1 MKSKITSKNINL
13 SLEDS
18 PENFLENSL
27 ENSIS
32 NALEEDKAFN
42 DITSD
47 AVVKNN
53 SKVEFAII
61 ARENSILCG
70 VEAIKI
76 CFNQLKLNQK
86 FFNCNLEYKIL
97 KNDGDKLSC
106 GDKIAIGTGD
116 SKLIFSAERTI
127 LNLIQHLSG
136 IATTTNFF
144 VTKLNNPKITI
155 LDTRKTIAGLRI
167 LQKFAVKIGGGDN
180 HRLDLSSMILI
191 KDNHLAASKN
201 IIIAVA
207 DAKEYCR
214 RNNINSKIEVE
225 CDNINQV
232 KQAIIAQADIIM
244 LDNMT
249 IEELSNASKLI
260 RENNAMRPILIEVS
274 GGISLNNIT
283 QYQNLDIDFIS
294 IGALTHSAKAI
305 DIGLDIIPFPT
316 FKVLK

>member
-13 SLEDS
+13 SLENS
-18 PENFLENSL
+18 PKNSL
-27 ENSIS
+27 ERSLETSIS
-32 NALEEDKAFN
+32 NAIEEDKAFN

-47 AVVKNN
+47 AVVKKN

-70 VEAIKI
+70 VGAIKI
-76 CFNQLKLNQK
+76 CFDKLKLNQK
-86 FFNCNLEYKIL
+86 FSNCNLEYKIL

-106 GDKIAIGTGD
+106 GDKIAIGIGD
-116 SKLIFSAERTI
+116 SHLIFSAERTI
-127 LNLIQHLSG
+127 LNLMQHLSG
-136 IATTTNFF
+136 IATTTNLF

-191 KDNHLAASKN
+191 KDNHLATSKN
-201 IIIAVA
+201 IIIAVD

-232 KQAIIAQADIIM
+232 KEAIIAQADIIM

-249 IEELSNASKLI
+249 IEEVSNASKLI

-294 IGALTHSAKAI
+294 IGALTHSSKAI
-305 DIGLDIIPFPT
+305 DIGLDIIKF
-316 FKVLK
+316 L

>member
-18 PENFLENSL
+18 PEDFPKNSLENSL
-27 ENSIS
+27 ETSIS
-32 NALEEDKAFN
+32 NAIEEDKAFN

-47 AVVKNN
+47 AVVKKN

-70 VEAIKI
+70 VGAIKI
-76 CFNQLKLNQK
+76 CFDKLKLNQK
-86 FFNCNLEYKIL
+86 FSNCNLEYKIL

-136 IATTTNFF
+136 IATTTNLF

-191 KDNHLAASKN
+191 KDNHLATSKN
-201 IIIAVA
+201 IIIAVD
-207 DAKEYCR
+207 DAKKYCR

-232 KQAIIAQADIIM
+232 KEAITAQADIIM

-249 IEELSNASKLI
+249 IEEVSNASKLI
-260 RENNAMRPILIEVS
+260 RENNAMKPILIEVS

-305 DIGLDIIPFPT
+305 DIGLDIIKF
-316 FKVLK
+316 L

>member
-1 MKSKITSKNINL
+1 MKYEITSKNINL
-13 SLEDS
+13 SLE
-18 PENFLENSL
+18 NT
-27 ENSIS
+27 IS
-32 NALEEDKAFN
+32 NAIEEDKAFN

-47 AVVKNN
+47 AVVQKN

-76 CFNQLKLNQK
+76 CFNKLKLNQK
-86 FFNCNLEYKIL
+86 FYNSNLEYKIL
-97 KNDGDKLSC
+97 KNDGDKLLC

-116 SKLIFSAERTI
+116 SNLIFSAERTI

-136 IATTTNFF
+136 IATTTNLF

-155 LDTRKTIAGLRI
+155 LDTRKTIAGLRF
-167 LQKFAVKIGGGDN
+167 LQKFAVKMGGGDN

-191 KDNHLAASKN
+191 KDNHLATSKN
-201 IIIAVA
+201 IITAVA
-207 DAKEYCR
+207 DAKKFCYQ
-214 RNNINSKIEVE
+214 NNINTKIEVE

-232 KQAIIAQADIIM
+232 KEAIIAQADIIM

-249 IEELSNASKLI
+249 IEQISNASKLI
-260 RENNAMRPILIEVS
+260 RENNAIRSILIEVS
-274 GGISLNNIT
+274 GGVNLDNIT

-294 IGALTHSAKAI
+294 VGALTHSAKAI
-305 DIGLDIIPFPT
+305 DIGLDII
-316 FKVLK
+316 KYQY